1 MKLTQ
6 YSNYDLRT
14 LMFANLHADRLCQCQ
29 EVADAFQISKSHLVK
44 CVHQLGQW
52 GFVHSVRGRNGGFR
66 LARPAHEITV
76 GAVIRKTEDTLDL
89 VECFNSET
97 NSCPLITG
105 CKLNQLLTRAMA
117 GFMAEMDQ
125 VTIEDI
131 TANQKQLLALLNR

>member
-1 MKLTQ
+1 M
-6 YSNYDLRT
+6 DL
-14 LMFANLHADRLCQCQ
+14 A
-29 EVADAFQISKSHLVK
+29 
-44 CVHQLGQW
+44 
-52 GFVHSVRGRNGGFR
+52 
-66 LARPAHEITV
+66 
-76 GAVIRKTEDTLDL
+76 
-89 VECFNSET
+89 ECFNSET